1 MIAHLHGRVL
11 EFETDRLVLDVGGV
25 GYEVRIPLST
35 YYALAPS
42 RPDGLPE
49 GDVALKIHTH
59 VREDALELFGFFT
72 AEEKALFERLIAV
85 SGIGPK
91 LAQVVLSGMAPL
103 EVLQALAGGDVATL
117 TRIPGIGKKTAER
130 MVVELRDKAGEM
142 VEEAGAERPTEG
154 GTPAGSQT
162 DLVLALVNLG
172 YRQNIAERAVQ
183 KVAKELG
190 EGASFQDLLK
200 RALQS
205 LSRA

>member
-1 MIAHLHGRVL
+1 MIAHLRGRVL
-11 EFETDRLVLDVGGV
+11 EIETDRLVLDVGGV
-25 GYEVRIPLST
+25 GYEVRVPLST

-42 RPDGLPE
+42 SPDGLPKGE
-49 GDVALKIHTH
+49 VSLRIHTH
-59 VREDALELFGFFT
+59 VREDALELFGFVT
-72 AEEKALFERLIAV
+72 DEEKALFEKLIAV

-130 MVVELRDKAGEM
+130 MIVELRDKAGAM
-142 VEEAGAERPTEG
+142 VEEQGAVAAPSSS
-154 GTPAGSQT
+154 SQS

-172 YRQNIAERAVQ
+172 YRQNVAERTVT

-190 EGASFQDLLK
+190 DGAAFQDLLK
-200 RALQS
+200 RALQT